1 MSKKSQEKE
10 PGKLRRHEGP
20 SLTKRLEAVRSLNE
34 ISSSS
39 RTRRKYTTNIQHIAD
54 ALVAAGF
61 TSLDKQAKALGIHRA
76 TAWTIVRTKHK
87 LGRLNLKTTERIL
100 ANPELPPR
108 VRSVVEQYL
117 AERPARAR
125 QQVGSRAASIGMQSR
140 ENEHFR
146 VPTGVPLCDETEE
159 KRKRGR
165 LQS

>member
-1 MSKKSQEKE
+1 MSKKSQEEE
-10 PGKLRRHEGP
+10 PGKLRRRGGP
-20 SLTKRLEAVRSLNE
+20 SLTKRLEAVRYLNE
-34 ISSSS
+34 ISLSS
-39 RTRRKYTTNIQHIAD
+39 RTGRKYTTNIQHIAD

-100 ANPELPPR
+100 ANPELPLR

-125 QQVGSRAASIGMQSR
+125 QVGSRAASIGMQSR

-159 KRKRGR
+159 K
-165 LQS
+165 